1 MMLRTFFI
9 FSFLIIFSKSSK
21 AEDYSILTFGAKAND
36 TILNTEAIQKAIDFA
51 SEKGG
56 GRVIIPKGSFLSGT
70 IILKSGVELHLK
82 KGAVLLGSTDI
93 TQYKKLNRWKALVIA
108 DGEKNIAITG
118 KGMING
124 QGGKLAM
131 HVDSLFHT
139 GKLDSIHYNFSEGRP
154 KAYTRPQ
161 IIEFN
166 HCSWIKVIDVT
177 IKNSACWVQTYEACN
192 QVTIDNIKVESMS
205 FWNNDG
211 IDIVDSKNFRLTN
224 SHFNTADD
232 GICLK
237 SSDFSMENYGDS
249 IYIANCTVR
258 SSASAI
264 KFGTASAGKIQNV
277 VIRDINVYDTYRSAI
292 AIETMYGGL
301 IENVLVENI
310 RAKNTGNAL
319 FIRIGNML
327 SLGQED
333 IMFSLGQ
340 GDLRN
345 ITIRNLKVDV
355 PYEQPD
361 YNYNLRGPSVPGFH
375 NVFPSSITGNPGHCI
390 ENVTLEN
397 IEINYPGRGIE
408 AYAHMPLYRIH
419 EIPELITSYP
429 EFSMFGELPAWGLY
443 VRHVEGLTMRNV
455 KVCIKEDDY
464 RTAMVF
470 DDVTK
475 LSIQDL
481 RVKGDAKKKPLF
493 LKDVPNPKLTSIVTK

>member
-1 MMLRTFFI
+1 MILKTFFI
-9 FSFLIIFSKSSK
+9 FSFLALFSNSNEP
-21 AEDYSILTFGAKAND
+21 EDYSILAFGAKAND
-36 TILNTEAIQKAIDFA
+36 TTLNTQAIQKAIDYV

-56 GRVIIPKGSFLSGT
+56 GRVIIPKGTFLSGT

-82 KGAVLLGSTDI
+82 RGAVLLGSTDI
-93 TQYKKLNRWKALVIA
+93 RQYKKLNRWKALVMA
-108 DGEKNIAITG
+108 DGENNIAITG

-131 HVDSLFHT
+131 NIDSLFHV
-139 GKLDSIHYNFSEGRP
+139 GILDSSSYNFPEGRP
-154 KAYTRPQ
+154 FHWLRPQ

-166 HCSWIKVIDVT
+166 HCNWIKVIDVT
-177 IKNSACWVQTYEACN
+177 IKNSACWVQTYQACN
-192 QVTIDNIKVESMS
+192 QVTIDNIKVESTS

-211 IDIVDSKNFRLTN
+211 IDIVDCRNVRLTN
-224 SHFNTADD
+224 SHFNSADD

-237 SSDFSMENYGDS
+237 SVDFSMKTYGDS
-249 IYIANCTVR
+249 IYIANCSVR
-258 SSASAI
+258 SSASAV
-264 KFGTASAGKIQNV
+264 KFGTALAGKIQNV
-277 VIRDINVYDTYRSAI
+277 VIRDIKVYDTYRSAI
-292 AIETMYGGL
+292 AIETGYGGL

-319 FIRIGNML
+319 FLRIANL
-327 SLGQED
+327 YD
-333 IMFSLGQ
+333 KGQ

-361 YNYNLRGPSVPGFH
+361 YDYNLRGPVVPGFH
-375 NVFPSSITGNPGHCI
+375 NVIPSSITGAPGHYI

-419 EIPELITSYP
+419 EVPELITSYP

-443 VRHVEGLTMRNV
+443 VRHVKGLTMRNV
-455 KVCIKEDDY
+455 RFCINEDDY

-470 DDVTK
+470 DDVKK
-475 LSIQDL
+475 LSIQGL
-481 RVKGDAKKKPLF
+481 MVKGDAKKKPIF
-493 LKDVPNPKLTSIVTK
+493 LKDVPNPKLTSIETK

>member
-1 MMLRTFFI
+1 MMSRRFFI
-9 FSFLIIFSKSSK
+9 FVFLVIFSNNSK
-21 AEDYSILTFGAKAND
+21 AEDYSILAFGAKAND
-36 TILNTEAIQKAIDFA
+36 TILNTQAIQKAIEFA

-56 GRVIIPKGSFLSGT
+56 GRVIIPKGIFLSGT

-93 TQYKKLNRWKALVIA
+93 TQYKKLNRWKALVMA

-139 GKLDSIHYNFSEGRP
+139 GKLDSIYYNFREGRP
-154 KAYTRPQ
+154 DHRQRPQ

-166 HCSWIKVIDVT
+166 HCNWVKVIDVT

-192 QVTIDNIKVESMS
+192 HVTIDNIKVESMS

-211 IDIVDSKNFRLTN
+211 IDIVDCKNFRLTN
-224 SHFNTADD
+224 SHFNTSDD

-237 SSDFSMENYGDS
+237 SVDFGMENYGDS
-249 IYIANCTVR
+249 IYIANCSVR

-264 KFGTASAGKIQNV
+264 KFGTALAGKIQNV
-277 VIRDINVYDTYRSAI
+277 VIRDIKVYDTYRSAI
-292 AIETMYGGL
+292 AIETAYGGL

-310 RAKNTGNAL
+310 RATNTGNAL
-319 FIRIGNML
+319 FLRIGNVVNKGHGEL
-327 SLGQED
+327 K
-333 IMFSLGQ
+333 
-340 GDLRN
+340 N

-361 YNYNLRGPSVPGFH
+361 YNYNLRGPSLPFFH
-375 NVFPSSITGNPGHCI
+375 NVFPSSITGYPGHCI

-397 IEINYPGRGIE
+397 IEINYSGRGIE

-419 EIPELITSYP
+419 EIPELITTYP

-470 DDVTK
+470 DDVKK

-493 LKDVPNPKLTSIVTK
+493 LKNVPNPKLTSIVAK